1 MHKKCICSQR
11 NVQSK
16 LAERAEI
23 PLLWLPLDKCSNTDV
38 KLRVPRYFMRKS
50 FFFSPT
56 LALASVHP
64 SNGRE
69 LPDGVSM
76 GPIFYRHRIP
86 VLCCNHNSPKC
97 SNQTGNVLPVPQRW
111 PKWGALLLGPPTT
124 PQPCPRGIKLHR
136 GRKDHSGAL
145 TFKMQN
151 MQNNSTALKNIALL
165 SLLNYT

>member
-1 MHKKCICSQR
+1 MHKKCIFSQR

-56 LALASVHP
+56 LALANVHP

-69 LPDGVSM
+69 LPDTLRCVNGTHILQAQNSC
-76 GPIFYRHRIP
+76 I
-86 VLCCNHNSPKC
+86 VLQS
-97 SNQTGNVLPVPQRW
+97 
-111 PKWGALLLGPPTT
+111 
-124 PQPCPRGIKLHR
+124 
-136 GRKDHSGAL
+136 
-145 TFKMQN
+145 
-151 MQNNSTALKNIALL
+151 
-165 SLLNYT
+165 